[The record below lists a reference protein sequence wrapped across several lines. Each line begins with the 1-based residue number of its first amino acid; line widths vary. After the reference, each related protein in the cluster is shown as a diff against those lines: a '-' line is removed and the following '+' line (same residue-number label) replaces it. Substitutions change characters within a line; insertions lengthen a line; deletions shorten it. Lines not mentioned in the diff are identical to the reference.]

1 MIHENTKPYYQY
13 ISLTNP
19 LFTQSSKVFIEVK
32 TEITEITMDHSSN
45 KKQHNQDIRNANSIN
60 TFGEQQGVYDQIN
73 QHFQE
78 ENAEQKTVQEARDI
92 LGKSAEGLTD
102 SQVNDLVNEVQYLV
116 DTWIEEYEQ
125 KVFDGK
131 TLKELL
137 QLNL

>member
-1 MIHENTKPYYQY
+1 MTHPST
-13 ISLTNP
+13 
-19 LFTQSSKVFIEVK
+19 
-32 TEITEITMDHSSN
+32 
-45 KKQHNQDIRNANSIN
+45 KKQINSVPDMQNINSLNAL
-60 TFGEQQGVYDQIN
+60 GAQQGVYDQIN

-78 ENAEQKTVQEARDI
+78 QNEEEKTVQEARDI

-102 SQVNDLVNEVQYLV
+102 SQVHDLVNEVQYLV

-125 KVFDGK
+125 KIFDGK

>member
-1 MIHENTKPYYQY
+1 MNKNLSH
-13 ISLTNP
+13 
-19 LFTQSSKVFIEVK
+19 
-32 TEITEITMDHSSN
+32 
-45 KKQHNQDIRNANSIN
+45 KKQTNFISEIESFQNINPINSL
-60 TFGEQQGVYDQIN
+60 GAQQGVYDQIN

-78 ENAEQKTVQEARDI
+78 QNEGQKTVQEARDI
-92 LGKSAEGLTD
+92 LGESAENLTD
-102 SQVNDLVNEVQYLV
+102 SQVHDLVNEVQYLV